1 MARSNTGGTRGF
13 LRGKVA
19 NDLYQVG
26 HRADGTKVQLVRSVE
41 ESRINNNTMPQAMA
55 RMQMALC
62 MGSLAQYKEI
72 VDHSFEGVPYGQL
85 SIAHFVHLNIPA
97 IQDDCKNHWSDYF
110 LWDYPIKGT
119 PEPKA
124 GSWIMSQGSLTI
136 PNFITRHSTSY
147 YGKNSG
153 ILLNFG
159 QANLTKGRM
168 KEILSLAD
176 KDYMTH
182 LAFAEG
188 SVSRYSRLV
197 YFRLYLN
204 PDFPD
209 NEIITP
215 QNYTQVF
222 TYDGNCEW
230 RSSFDAAAG
239 TFWYYIDTDD
249 LEQVDAFTVSCN
261 IMSRWNGVVWQRNTA
276 RFLPVPGFED
286 YKANW
291 TSPHDRFQSWFPE
304 YDPDASDDYPLP
316 REDWVDL
323 GLPSGTLWARC
334 NIGAVVPQGQGLY
347 FSWANIQG
355 HYWNGSAFADG
366 YQFSEAE
373 YQESPGYLWQTDID
387 DAHDAAREYLGEH
400 WKIPSGANFR
410 ELISNT
416 SYSKIL
422 NGSIR
427 CLRFLSI
434 NNGNF
439 IDIPYTGYS
448 NDGQLIGN
456 NTGFR
461 FPISS
466 YDSSINQI
474 TYRLNSQNIFS
485 VSHLPRYYGF
495 NYRPIYIP

>member
-110 LWDYPIKGT
+110 LWDYPVKGT

-136 PNFITRHSTSY
+136 PSFITRHSTSD
-147 YGKNSG
+147 YGENSG

-188 SVSRYSRLV
+188 SVTRYSRLV

-209 NEIITP
+209 TEIITP

-222 TYDGNCEW
+222 TYDGNCDW
-230 RSSFDAAAG
+230 RSSFDAASG
-239 TFWYYIDTDD
+239 TFWYYVDTAD
-249 LEQVDAFTVSCN
+249 LEQIDAFTVSCN
-261 IMSRWNGVVWQRNTA
+261 IMSRWDGVVWKRNTA

-286 YKANW
+286 YRANW

-316 REDWVDL
+316 KEDWVDM

-334 NIGAVVPQGQGLY
+334 NIGAVVPQGLGLY
-347 FSWANIQG
+347 FSWGNIQG
-355 HYWNGSAFADG
+355 HYWNGSTFTDG
-366 YQFSEAE
+366 YVFNEE
-373 YQESPGYLWQTDID
+373 NYQQSPGYLLQTNID

-400 WKIPSGANFR
+400 WKIPDVDLYRELTENTNLEVVTMGTIRCIRLTSKINFNHLEIPLIGFGAGNSITSYNDRVLMSCVNRSSEEFYSGWNFYASGQNGRGNFR
-410 ELISNT
+410 
-416 SYSKIL
+416 
-422 NGSIR
+422 R
-427 CLRFLSI
+427 
-434 NNGNF
+434 
-439 IDIPYTGYS
+439 
-448 NDGQLIGN
+448 
-456 NTGFR
+456 
-461 FPISS
+461 
-466 YDSSINQI
+466 
-474 TYRLNSQNIFS
+474 
-485 VSHLPRYYGF
+485 RYGCII
-495 NYRPIYIP
+495 RPIYVP

>member
-136 PNFITRHSTSY
+136 PDFITRHSTSD
-147 YGKNSG
+147 YGENSG

-188 SVSRYSRLV
+188 SVTRYSRLV

-239 TFWYYIDTDD
+239 TFWYYVDTAD
-249 LEQVDAFTVSCN
+249 LEQIDAFTVSCN

-286 YKANW
+286 YRANW
-291 TSPHDRFQSWFPE
+291 TSPHNRFQSWFPE

-316 REDWVDL
+316 KEDWIDL

-334 NIGAVVPQGQGLY
+334 NIGAVVPQGIGFY

-355 HYWNGSAFADG
+355 HYWDGSAFADG
-366 YQFSEAE
+366 YVFNSASYPET
-373 YQESPGYLWQTDID
+373 PGSLLNGNID

-400 WKIPSGANFR
+400 WSLPTIDNYTELVQNTRVEILSYGSNKVLRLVSLVNANFILLPFTGWCNGR
-410 ELISNT
+410 FISG
-416 SYSKIL
+416 L
-422 NGSIR
+422 NNQVYFPTI
-427 CLRFLSI
+427 
-434 NNGNF
+434 NF
-439 IDIPYTGYS
+439 IDSNKAWGMYFYS
-448 NDGQLIGN
+448 DQARYACRIDRYSG
-456 NTGFR
+456 
-461 FPISS
+461 
-466 YDSSINQI
+466 
-474 TYRLNSQNIFS
+474 LNI
-485 VSHLPRYYGF
+485 
-495 NYRPIYIP
+495 RPIYVP

>member
-62 MGSLAQYKEI
+62 MGTLAQYKEI

-97 IQDDCKNHWSDYF
+97 IQDDCKNHWSDFF

-136 PNFITRHSTSY
+136 PSFITRHSTSD
-147 YGKNSG
+147 YGENSG

-188 SVSRYSRLV
+188 SVTRYSRLV

-204 PDFPD
+204 PNFPD
-209 NEIITP
+209 SEVITQ

-222 TYDGNCEW
+222 TYDGNCDW
-230 RSSFDAAAG
+230 RSSFDAASG
-239 TFWYYIDTDD
+239 TFWYYVDTAD
-249 LEQVDAFTVSCN
+249 LEQIDAFTVSCN

-276 RFLPVPGFED
+276 RFLPVPNFED
-286 YKANW
+286 YRANW

-304 YDPDASDDYPLP
+304 YDPDASNDYPLP
-316 REDWVDL
+316 KEDWVDL

-334 NIGAVVPQGQGLY
+334 NIGAVVPQGLGLY
-347 FSWANIQG
+347 FSWGNIQG

-366 YQFSEAE
+366 YQFSQQE
-373 YQESPGYLWQTDID
+373 YEQSPGYLWQSNID

-400 WKIPSGANFR
+400 WKIPTTENIT
-410 ELISNT
+410 ELIDNCNS
-416 SYSKIL
+416 IVL
-422 NGSIR
+422 HVGSLQIIR
-427 CLRFLSI
+427 LVSMV
-434 NNGNF
+434 NYNF
-439 IDIPYTGYS
+439 IEIPFGGIAENGILRYNNLGGYYQLTNYRDDGFCTMAYFNYNNNKGLTRGDRYTG
-448 NDGQLIGN
+448 
-456 NTGFR
+456 
-461 FPISS
+461 
-466 YDSSINQI
+466 
-474 TYRLNSQNIFS
+474 LNI
-485 VSHLPRYYGF
+485 
-495 NYRPIYIP
+495 RPIYVP

>member
-97 IQDDCKNHWSDYF
+97 IQNDCKNHWSDYF
-110 LWDYPIKGT
+110 LWDYPVKGT

-136 PNFITRHSTSY
+136 PDFITRHSTSD
-147 YGKNSG
+147 YGENSG
-153 ILLNFG
+153 ILLNFN

-188 SVSRYSRLV
+188 SFTRYSRLV

-209 NEIITP
+209 NEVITP

-239 TFWYYIDTDD
+239 SFWYYIDTAD
-249 LEQVDAFTVSCN
+249 LEQIDAFTVSCN

-334 NIGAVVPQGQGLY
+334 NIGAVVPQELGLY

-366 YQFSEAE
+366 YRFTDAM
-373 YQESPGYLWQTDID
+373 YQQTPGFLLQTNID
-387 DAHDAAREYLGEH
+387 NAHDAAREYLGEH
-400 WKIPSGANFR
+400 WKIPDMTQVQ
-410 ELISNT
+410 ELINNCDALLVSF
-416 SYSKIL
+416 
-422 NGSIR
+422 GSRVCI
-427 CLRFLSI
+427 RFLSKT
-434 NNGNF
+434 NNNF
-439 IDIPYTGYS
+439 IDIPFSGYATGNRITNENVFAFDSLS
-448 NDGQLIGN
+448 NIRDENVCSALYFDNTLVPNIRGGQRRNG
-456 NTGFR
+456 
-461 FPISS
+461 
-466 YDSSINQI
+466 Y
-474 TYRLNSQNIFS
+474 NI
-485 VSHLPRYYGF
+485 
-495 NYRPIYIP
+495 RPIYVP

>member
-62 MGSLAQYKEI
+62 RGSLAQYKEI

-110 LWDYPIKGT
+110 LWDYPVKGT

-136 PNFITRHSTSY
+136 PDFITRHSTSY

-188 SVSRYSRLV
+188 SFPRYSRLV

-209 NEIITP
+209 SEVITP

-239 TFWYYIDTDD
+239 TFWYYVDTAD
-249 LEQVDAFTVSCN
+249 LEQIDAFTVSCN
-261 IMSRWNGVVWQRNTA
+261 IMSRWDGVVWKRNTA

-286 YKANW
+286 YRANW

-316 REDWVDL
+316 KEDWVDM
-323 GLPSGTLWARC
+323 GLPSGTLWARS
-334 NIGAVVPQGQGLY
+334 NVGAVEPQGRGLY
-347 FSWANIQG
+347 FSWGNIQG
-355 HYWNGSAFADG
+355 HFWNGSAFADG
-366 YQFSEAE
+366 YEFT
-373 YQESPGYLWQTDID
+373 QESYAATPGSAISTDID
-387 DAHDAAREYLGEH
+387 NEHDAAREYLGEH
-400 WKIPSGANFR
+400 WKIPTLEQVN
-410 ELISNT
+410 ELIKNVITEKINFGSVVCLRLV
-416 SYSKIL
+416 SKANYNFIILPL
-422 NGSIR
+422 NGYGSGGG
-427 CLRFLSI
+427 LSFENARSYLWTSTVVNYSYNRTLNA
-434 NNGNF
+434 NNGNQLS
-439 IDIPYTGYS
+439 IAVLSRYS
-448 NDGQLIGN
+448 GC
-456 NTGFR
+456 
-461 FPISS
+461 
-466 YDSSINQI
+466 
-474 TYRLNSQNIFS
+474 NI
-485 VSHLPRYYGF
+485 
-495 NYRPIYIP
+495 RPVYVP

>member
-13 LRGKVA
+13 LRGRVA

-72 VDHSFEGVPYGQL
+72 VDHSFEGIPYGQL

-97 IQDDCKNHWSDYF
+97 IQDDCIENWSSYF
-110 LWDYPIKGT
+110 LWDYPVKGT

-222 TYDGNCEW
+222 TYDGNCKW
-230 RSSFDAAAG
+230 RSSFDAATG
-239 TFWYYIDTDD
+239 TFWYYVDTAD
-249 LEQVDAFTVSCN
+249 LLQIDAFTVSCN

-276 RFLPVPGFED
+276 RFMPVPGFED
-286 YKANW
+286 YSANW

-304 YDPDASDDYPLP
+304 YDPDASDLYPLP
-316 REDWVDL
+316 NDRWVDL
-323 GLPSGTLWARC
+323 GLPSGTLWAKC
-334 NIGAVVPQGQGLY
+334 NVGAVLPQERGFY
-347 FSWANIQG
+347 FSWGNIQG

-366 YQFSEAE
+366 YLFSEEE
-373 YQESPGYLWQTDID
+373 YQNSPGSLLNTYID
-387 DAHDAAREYLGEH
+387 DAHDGAREYLGEH
-400 WKIPSGANFR
+400 WKIPSVDQLR
-410 ELISNT
+410 ELVENTNWEVITIDTVVCYKLTSKINFKYLEIPLVGFARNGVMYRDNNIVRMTSKDIGSNT
-416 SYSKIL
+416 ICYVWA
-422 NGSIR
+422 
-427 CLRFLSI
+427 
-434 NNGNF
+434 F
-439 IDIPYTGYS
+439 I
-448 NDGQLIGN
+448 NDGMN
-456 NTGFR
+456 NLAT
-461 FPISS
+461 
-466 YDSSINQI
+466 
-474 TYRLNSQNIFS
+474 TYRRDGSPI
-485 VSHLPRYYGF
+485 
-495 NYRPIYIP
+495 RPIYVP